1 MRKLCLVV
9 FLMLTGGAHAVGLL
23 TVEALTARLAAE
35 TAPVIIDVRGEA
47 PYLSGHI
54 PSAVMIPHDH
64 IGKHVDLL
72 HDRKKEPM
80 VLYGDTERDARLAA
94 NTLEDAGFKRVMI
107 LVGGFRAW
115 RAAGGPLAYPPR
127 ATPAPNAD
135 NAATTT
141 TSAPPSGAR
150 RD

>member
-1 MRKLCLVV
+1 MVV
-9 FLMLTGGAHAVGLL
+9 SMLMSGAHAAGLL
-23 TVEALTARLAAE
+23 TVEELAERLAAE

-72 HDRKKEPM
+72 YDRKKEPM
-80 VLYGDTERDARLAA
+80 VLYGETERGARLAA

-115 RAAGGPLAYPPR
+115 RAAGGALTHPPR
-127 ATPAPNAD
+127 TTPVPDAD
-135 NAATTT
+135 NAATTA
-141 TSAPPSGAR
+141 SPPPPNTIE
-150 RD
+150 